1 MRKQPFWQYKQ
12 ISEELIQQIE
22 SGEFTINSK
31 LPSEKE
37 LCNQYDV
44 SRITVRKALAEL
56 EEKGYITRRQGQG
69 SFVKKRDAYADS
81 EVSFIDNNSEDLR
94 RLGHSVYIEL
104 HEFSILADGEEPNIR
119 KLMKAKN
126 SDYLYR
132 INQVYISDRKPII
145 QRETF
150 IIFEDFPMITS
161 AELENAEIIPLLTR
175 KFNLN
180 PNLLHHEIDTEV
192 ESIPPRLHGIPS
204 AAPRESYVKAIT
216 TYENED
222 NRITYMSTAISPAS
236 SHVFFVRHKEEHTM
250 TEPHILLT
258 RIDNRLVHGQVG
270 VTWTKTLGANLILV
284 ANDEVATDDLQQ
296 KLMKSTADS
305 SGAQIRFFS
314 LQKTINVIQKAA
326 DRQKIFIVVK
336 TPEDALT
343 LIDGGVPIKELN
355 VGNMHFAPGKE
366 EITKKVYVDQNDKN
380 TLTEIVQ
387 KGVNVYIQDVPGD
400 HKTKINF

>member
-56 EEKGYITRRQGQG
+56 DEKGYITRRQGQG

-150 IIFEDFPMITS
+150 IIFEDFP
-161 AELENAEIIPLLTR
+161 
-175 KFNLN
+175 
-180 PNLLHHEIDTEV
+180 
-192 ESIPPRLHGIPS
+192 
-204 AAPRESYVKAIT
+204 
-216 TYENED
+216 
-222 NRITYMSTAISPAS
+222 
-236 SHVFFVRHKEEHTM
+236 
-250 TEPHILLT
+250 
-258 RIDNRLVHGQVG
+258 
-270 VTWTKTLGANLILV
+270 
-284 ANDEVATDDLQQ
+284 
-296 KLMKSTADS
+296 
-305 SGAQIRFFS
+305 
-314 LQKTINVIQKAA
+314 
-326 DRQKIFIVVK
+326 
-336 TPEDALT
+336 
-343 LIDGGVPIKELN
+343 
-355 VGNMHFAPGKE
+355 
-366 EITKKVYVDQNDKN
+366 
-380 TLTEIVQ
+380 
-387 KGVNVYIQDVPGD
+387 
-400 HKTKINF
+400 